1 MVNTWSCFLFQ
12 PVLYNQYNNDCG
24 MYCPVCGMVLI
35 KDAATWEVVHE
46 GAVAGFISCCVS
58 GLLLGYYVKRHIS
71 VNAFSPL
78 LTKYFLPI

>member
-1 MVNTWSCFLFQ
+1 
-12 PVLYNQYNNDCG
+12 
-24 MYCPVCGMVLI
+24 MVLI